1 MKKNI
6 FNIALALTL
15 GLGATSC
22 NDWLDVKPAEQ
33 VEDNALFT
41 NESGYKEALAGVYST
56 MVSDR
61 TYSKELL
68 FGAIGVLGHEW
79 DNMPYSTYEDLA
91 TYNYEATNPESLFS
105 GIWSG
110 NYNAI
115 ANVNNLIKHI
125 DADQSKFTGKNFN
138 IIKGEALALRAFLH
152 FDLLRMFGVSY
163 AVNKSMPAIP
173 YVTDLTYDVF
183 PQLTVEEVAAKVL
196 ADLKDAE
203 ALLQDDPI
211 KTGEE
216 ITDLVDNGYLKNRK
230 MHINYY
236 AVKAIEARLYMWTQQ
251 YSLALAA
258 ANEVIESEQFPWK
271 SANDFING
279 ANYVGAEELV
289 FGLNNVNMS
298 TMTDKFFNPDN
309 TSISFSIDTETRLEY
324 FDNVTGD
331 YRYIYLFINGSRTE
345 SVNRWYYRKYYMN
358 DEDVTATAAVLPTIR
373 ISEMYLIKAECNYRA
388 KGTGM
393 DELNEIRAARNSDQ
407 LTVMPTDF
415 YEELLRE
422 YRREFLGEGQLWFF
436 YKRLNIDKVKGSDAD
451 PIAQKIY
458 TFPIPKS
465 EKEQAER
472 KDNR

>member
-6 FNIALALTL
+6 LNIALALTL

-22 NDWLDVKPAEQ
+22 NDWLDVQPAEQ
-33 VEDNALFT
+33 VEDTALFE
-41 NESGYKEALAGVYST
+41 NESGYKEALAGVYSS

-79 DNMPYSTYEDLA
+79 DNMPYSTYDALSS
-91 TYNYEATNPESLFS
+91 YDYEASASENLIS

-115 ANVNNLIKHI
+115 ANANNIIKKI
-125 DADQSKFTGKNFN
+125 DGESKKFTGKNYN
-138 IIKGEALALRAFLH
+138 IIKGEAYALRAFLH
-152 FDLLRMFGVSY
+152 FNLLRMFGVSY
-163 AVNKSMPAIP
+163 AVDKNMPAIP

-183 PQLTVEEVAAKVL
+183 PQLTVEQVAAKVL
-196 ADLKDAE
+196 EDLQTAE
-203 ALLQDDPI
+203 SLLQEDPI

-216 ITDLVDNGYLKNRK
+216 ITDLIDNGYLKNRN
-230 MHINYY
+230 MHLNYY
-236 AVKAIEARLYMWTQQ
+236 AVKALEARLYMWTQQ
-251 YSLALAA
+251 YDKALAA
-258 ANEVIESEQFPWK
+258 ANEVILSEKFPWK
-271 SANDFING
+271 SGDDFVN
-279 ANYVGAEELV
+279 ARNYMGVEELI

-298 TMTDKFFNPDN
+298 TMTENFFNPDN

-331 YRYIYLFINGSRTE
+331 YRYIDLFINGTRTE
-345 SVNRWYYRKYYMN
+345 SVNRWYYRKYYIN
-358 DEDVTATAAVLPTIR
+358 DDDVSDASAVLPTIR

-388 KGTGM
+388 SGKGLE
-393 DELNEIRAARNSDQ
+393 ELNEIRTHRNSEI
-407 LTVMPTDF
+407 LTVMPSDF

-436 YKRLNIDKVKGSDAD
+436 YKRLNIEKIKGSDAD
-451 PIAQKIY
+451 PIGQKVY

-472 KDNR
+472 KDNK